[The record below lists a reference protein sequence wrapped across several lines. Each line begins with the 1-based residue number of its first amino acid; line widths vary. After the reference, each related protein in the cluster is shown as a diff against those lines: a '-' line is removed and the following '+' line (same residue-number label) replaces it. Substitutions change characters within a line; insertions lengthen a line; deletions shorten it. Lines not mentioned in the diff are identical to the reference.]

1 MPDLSI
7 VLKEDDMAQVVA
19 LLPNALRDEL
29 SQKLEEAV
37 RLLIEAAISGT

>member
-19 LLPNALRDEL
+19 LLPDALRDEL
-29 SQKLEEAV
+29 ARKMEEAA
-37 RLLIEAAISGT
+37 RLLIEKATTGI